1 MYVVATAGHVDHGKS
16 ALVRALTDIEPDRW
30 AEERRRGLTI
40 DLGFAWTTLPSGQSV
55 SVVDVPGHERFI
67 ANMLAGIGPAPV
79 VLFVVAADEGWMPQ
93 SSEHRDALAALGIE
107 RGIVVL
113 SKSDLVSDLGPVT
126 AQVRAE
132 LAETGLRDA
141 PIVSVSARTGAGM
154 AQLRDALGRALAE
167 SPEPSARVRVRLW
180 VDRSFTIAGAGTVV
194 TGTLAAGRIE
204 SGDRFD
210 VLGEERTIPV
220 TVRGV
225 QSQERSIEY
234 AEPIRRVALNLR
246 GVRSDDVRRG
256 DALVR
261 PGEWR
266 LTDTLDVRRVTG
278 RDYRSVPAEL
288 TAHVGTAAVPARLR
302 PLDADA
308 ARLTLAR
315 PLPLVAG
322 DRVVLRDPGAPGSE
336 GARIVG
342 GAVVLDTEPPE
353 LRRRGDAARRAAALD
368 ELEGPD
374 RVRADVQRRGAVR
387 RTHLQRL
394 GLDTESVPAGVRVV
408 DEWWIAESQWTTW
421 RDGLVAATLSRFE
434 SDPLGPGL
442 SQGAALDS
450 IGLPDPELLA
460 PLAAQAE
467 VELAAGHLRM
477 PGTSAELGSA
487 AAAVAALEDRL
498 RATPF
503 AAPESDDL
511 VSLGLGARE
520 LAAAERAGRVL
531 RLRDGVV
538 LLPDAPALAMRELA
552 RLQQPF
558 TTSAARQ
565 ALGTTR
571 RVAIPLLE
579 HLDARGWTRRLD
591 AGHREVV
598 R

>member
-40 DLGFAWTTLPSGQSV
+40 DLGFAWATLPSGQGV
-55 SVVDVPGHERFI
+55 SFVDVPGHERFI
-67 ANMLAGIGPAPV
+67 ANMLAGLGPAPL
-79 VLFVVAADEGWMPQ
+79 VLFMVAADEGWMPQ
-93 SSEHRDALAALGIE
+93 SSEHRDALAALGIR

-113 SKSDLVSDLGPVT
+113 TKSDLVSDLAPVT

-132 LAETGLRDA
+132 LAATGLHDA
-141 PIVSVSARTGAGM
+141 PVVATSARTGAGLDK
-154 AQLRDALGRALAE
+154 LRTELDRVLAG
-167 SPEPSARVRVRLW
+167 SPGPDVAGRVRLW
-180 VDRSFTIAGAGTVV
+180 VDRSFTIGGAGTVV
-194 TGTLAAGRIE
+194 TGTLAAGRIAP
-204 SGDRFD
+204 GDRFD
-210 VLGEERTIPV
+210 VLGAERTLPV

-234 AEPIRRVALNLR
+234 AEPISRVALNLR
-246 GVRSDDVRRG
+246 GVGADDVRRG

-266 LTDTLDVRRVTG
+266 LTDTLDVRRATG
-278 RDYRSVPAEL
+278 REYRSVPVEL

-302 PLDADA
+302 PLDADS

-322 DRVVLRDPGAPGSE
+322 DRIVLRDPGAPGSE

-394 GLDTESVPAGVRVV
+394 GLDTDSVPTGVRAI
-408 DEWWIAESQWTTW
+408 DEWWIAESQWTAW
-421 RDGLVAATLSRFE
+421 RDGLAAATAARFE

-442 SQGAALDS
+442 SQGAAIDAV
-450 IGLPDPELLA
+450 GLPDPELLP
-460 PLAAQAE
+460 PLVAQTE
-467 VELAAGHLRM
+467 VELVAGHLRM
-477 PGTSAELGSA
+477 PGTSGELGPA
-487 AAAVAALEDRL
+487 ASAVAALEERL
-498 RATPF
+498 RAMPF
-503 AAPESDDL
+503 AAPEASDL
-511 VSLGLGARE
+511 ASLGLGARE

-531 RLRDGVV
+531 RLGEGVV
-538 LLPDAPALAMRELA
+538 LLPESPALAMRELA
-552 RLQQPF
+552 RLAQPF
-558 TTSAARQ
+558 TTSEARQ
-565 ALGTTR
+565 VLGTTR

-579 HLDARGWTRRLD
+579 YLDSRGWTRRLD